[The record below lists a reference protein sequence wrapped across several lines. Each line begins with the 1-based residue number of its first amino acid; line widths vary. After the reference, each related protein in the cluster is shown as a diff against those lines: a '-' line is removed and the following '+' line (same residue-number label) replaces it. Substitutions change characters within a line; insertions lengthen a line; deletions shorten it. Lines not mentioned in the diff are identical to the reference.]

1 MAARKNPVQRR
12 LDLVHDEWVTFA
24 ELPDARVL
32 CWQVAPDEPP
42 MVEAFVA
49 VESDEQG
56 GELPDLFV
64 RLLSAFDAAIPYGF
78 ALRGEFLEIARALH
92 AGLESPETVPWVA
105 PNYER
110 GEDDVVFWVRTC
122 ASFCAHYRL
131 PGLLATLLLPG
142 GISDA
147 GAYQLWLQRLAA
159 RLPSNVR
166 AIVLDDARA
175 PGLTE
180 LARAEPV
187 RVVARPLELD
197 MPGAR
202 LEVSAEAGNLDT
214 AGGRFRHLFV
224 QLTNA
229 LGAGKLPEAI
239 GFAQAALGIAAA
251 QRWFALAVPIQ
262 FSLGAA
268 FAGQGRATEA
278 NERYLAA
285 ELAATEGEKAGDPT
299 CTQLRAQARMV
310 RGGLLVSIRQYP
322 VAAQLFV
329 DTIPLAEAAKD
340 PRMVLDCYRLASFSY
355 EQSGAHEKAWQ
366 TGVEGLGYA
375 HKLDAETRQS
385 STLPYLG
392 EGMLRLTQRPEYQA
406 SSLRIER
413 EMVALTGRTDWR
425 PQAAPAASAG
435 ASAPAE

>member
-12 LDLVHDEWVTFA
+12 LDLVHDEWVAFA
-24 ELPDARVL
+24 ELPAARVL
-32 CWQVAPDEPP
+32 CWQVTPDETS

-49 VESDEQG
+49 VESDERG

-64 RLLSAFDAAIPYGF
+64 RLLSPFDAATPYGL
-78 ALRGEFLEIARALH
+78 ALRGEFLELARALH
-92 AGLESPETVPWVA
+92 AGLDSPEQAAWLA

-110 GEDDVVFWVRTC
+110 GEDDVAFWVRTC
-122 ASFCAHYRL
+122 ASFSQHYRL

-142 GISDA
+142 GIADA

-159 RLPSNVR
+159 QLPSSVR
-166 AIVLDDARA
+166 AVVLDDART
-175 PGLTE
+175 PGFATLVK
-180 LARAEPV
+180 AEPV
-187 RVVARPLELD
+187 RVVAKPLALD

-202 LEVSAEAGNLDT
+202 LELSSEAGGLET
-214 AGGRFRHLFV
+214 PGGQFRHLFV

-229 LGAGKLPEAI
+229 LGASKLPEAI

-251 QRWFALAVPIQ
+251 QRWFALAVPVQ

-285 ELAATEGEKAGDPT
+285 ELAAAEGEKAGDPA

-310 RGGLLVSIRQYP
+310 RGGLLVSIRQFP
-322 VAAQLFV
+322 AAAQLFIE
-329 DTIPLAEAAKD
+329 TIPVAESTGD

-366 TGVEGLGYA
+366 TGIDGLGYA
-375 HKLDAETRQS
+375 HKLDLETRQTT
-385 STLPYLG
+385 TLPYLG
-392 EGMLRLTQRPEYQA
+392 EGMMRLSQRPEYQA
-406 SSLRIER
+406 ARLRIER
-413 EMVALTGRTDWR
+413 EMVALTGRTDWQ
-425 PQAAPAASAG
+425 PKNG
-435 ASAPAE
+435 ATVG